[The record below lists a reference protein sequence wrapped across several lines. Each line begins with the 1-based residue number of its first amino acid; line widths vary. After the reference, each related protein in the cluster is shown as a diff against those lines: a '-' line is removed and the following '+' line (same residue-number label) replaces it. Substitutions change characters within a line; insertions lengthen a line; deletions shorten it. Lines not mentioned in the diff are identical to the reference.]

1 MNSGKIILIFLIMT
15 ISMAG
20 CKEPSNNIDIT
31 VNVCGEKSPAW
42 LINEIHSI
50 IDPVLPNLRPVS
62 VYSINMND
70 VDYVAIYDTANN
82 TWEDVLRFFLCSGES
97 VTYDSEEYNILL
109 QKFYNNREEFT
120 LLWSNSK
127 NFS

>member
-1 MNSGKIILIFLIMT
+1 MKHILIFLLMT

-20 CKEPSNNIDIT
+20 CKESSNNPDIT
-31 VNVCGEKSPAW
+31 INVCGKKSPAW

-50 IDPVLPNLRPVS
+50 TDPVLPNLRLVS

-70 VDYVAIYDTANN
+70 VDYVVIWDWANN
-82 TWEDVLRFFLCSGES
+82 TWAYILRIFLCSGES
-97 VTYDSEEYNILL
+97 VSYDSEEYNLL
-109 QKFYNNREEFT
+109 FQKFYSNREEFT

-127 NFS
+127 IQ